1 MTEGALPSWRRAAA
15 IYSLLRFVVFLGVAG
30 ALVLVGFNGYPL
42 LLLALLISSIASLV
56 VLKPQREALTAAQVA
71 RREQRTAER
80 DERRARLDAS

>member
-1 MTEGALPSWRRAAA
+1 MTESAAPGWRRTLLV
-15 IYSLLRFVVFLGVAG
+15 YSALRCVVFLGCAG

-71 RREQRTAER
+71 RREQRAAER
-80 DERRARLDAS
+80 DERRARLDAG

>member
-1 MTEGALPSWRRAAA
+1 MTESGPTNWRRAAV
-15 IYSLLRFVVFLGVAG
+15 IYSGLRFVVFLGVAG

-56 VLKPQREALTAAQVA
+56 VLKPQRAALTAAQVA

-80 DERRARLDAS
+80 DERRARLESS